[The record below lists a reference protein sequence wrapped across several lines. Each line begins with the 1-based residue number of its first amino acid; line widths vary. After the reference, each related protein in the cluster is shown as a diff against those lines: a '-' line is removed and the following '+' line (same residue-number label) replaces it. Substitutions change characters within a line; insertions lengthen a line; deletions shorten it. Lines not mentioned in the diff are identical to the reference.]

1 MILQAANS
9 GFNLKEKIMRKVFLA
24 STALVALTSVA
35 SAADIT
41 VSGSS
46 TFNYKSISDSAEYG
60 AGKDGNSMAFDSS
73 VSVGSTATSD
83 SGLTYTTSADV
94 FDANPVTNMSVS
106 GDFGTIKILSDGSGD
121 GDAAAMS
128 GDVAADETTGM
139 ADGSVAGAVSFDGDE
154 AVAGGHVSY
163 ASPSISGAN
172 IYLGYT
178 DGGADNEN
186 TTTSM
191 GIKYA
196 TEAAGA
202 SVTLGY
208 ASSSADGGA
217 DATSM
222 GVSISSGAVA
232 LTLAA
237 NSSETTTGT
246 ATDYSGTS
254 VGLTYT
260 VSDAMA
266 IQMHSKSAENDK
278 DSDYDYSET
287 AVSATYTIAPGLT
300 SAITYTSYDY
310 TNNDGDKQD
319 GSATN
324 VELKVAF

>member
-1 MILQAANS
+1 
-9 GFNLKEKIMRKVFLA
+9 MRKVFLA

-41 VSGSS
+41 ISGD
-46 TFNYKSISDSAEYG
+46 TVFNYTSISDSTAYG
-60 AGKDGNSMAFDSS
+60 TGADGNAMSLDGNLA
-73 VSVGSTATSD
+73 VASTATSD
-83 SGLTYTTSADV
+83 SGLTYSTSFDVDADQ
-94 FDANPVTNMSVS
+94 AEMSIS
-106 GDFGTIKILSDGSGD
+106 GDLGTVTFDQDSGGA

-128 GDVAADETTGM
+128 GDVAADETTGL
-139 ADGSVAGAVSFDGDE
+139 ADGVGAAAFDGDE
-154 AVAGGHVSY
+154 AVAGGFLSY
-163 ASPSISGAN
+163 SSPSISGAN

-178 DGGADNEN
+178 DDGAANE
-186 TTTSM
+186 TATTSM

-222 GVSISSGAVA
+222 GVKVSSGAIA
-232 LTLAA
+232 LTVAA
-237 NSSETTTGT
+237 NTSETDT
-246 ATDYSGTS
+246 TDYEGTS

-260 VSDAMA
+260 VSDALA
-266 IQMHSKSAENDK
+266 IQMHSKSAENGD
-278 DSDYDYSET
+278 DADYDYSET

-300 SAITYTSYDY
+300 SAITYTSYDH
-310 TNNDGDKQD
+310 TNNAGTSQE

>member
-1 MILQAANS
+1 
-9 GFNLKEKIMRKVFLA
+9 MRKVFLA

-41 VSGSS
+41 ISGD
-46 TFNYKSISDSAEYG
+46 TVFNYTSISDSTAFG
-60 AGKDGNSMAFDSS
+60 AGKDGNAMSLGGNLS
-73 VSVGSTATSD
+73 VASTATSD
-83 SGLTYTTSADV
+83 SGLTYSTSYDVDADS
-94 FDANPVTNMSVS
+94 AEMSVS
-106 GDFGTIKILSDGSGD
+106 GDFGTVTFDEDSGGA

-128 GDVAADETTGM
+128 GDVAADETTGI
-139 ADGSVAGAVSFDGDE
+139 ASVAFDGDE
-154 AVAGGHVSY
+154 AVAGGFLSY
-163 ASPSISGAN
+163 SSPSISGAN
-172 IYLGYT
+172 VYLGYT
-178 DGGADNEN
+178 DAGSDNEEA
-186 TTTSM
+186 TTSY

-208 ASSSADGGA
+208 ATSTTDADVSAGTGEVV
-217 DATSM
+217 ATSM
-222 GVSISSGAVA
+222 GVKVSSGAFA
-232 LTLAA
+232 LTAAA
-237 NSSETTTGT
+237 NTKD
-246 ATDYSGTS
+246 TDGDTKDYEGTS

-266 IQMHSKSAENDK
+266 IQMHSKSAENGDVAAY
-278 DSDYDYSET
+278 SYSET

-310 TNNDGDKQD
+310 TNDAGTKQD